1 VSCQCPDGS
10 THEVF
15 EKLKEKKEK
24 LKSKILD
31 KSPCGAGVEPTE
43 CTCEN
48 GETLATGSSS
58 EPLNPCAGPPS
69 SCTCP
74 DGETFD
80 GNTLREILKALVY

>member
-1 VSCQCPDGS
+1 MCPDGS

-15 EKLKEKKEK
+15 NKLKEKKEK
-24 LKSKILD
+24 LKAKLLE

-58 EPLNPCAGPPS
+58 GRLNPCNGPPTY
-69 SCTCP
+69 CTCP
-74 DGETFD
+74 DGEPFEPKA
-80 GNTLREILKALVY
+80 LREILNSLNDE